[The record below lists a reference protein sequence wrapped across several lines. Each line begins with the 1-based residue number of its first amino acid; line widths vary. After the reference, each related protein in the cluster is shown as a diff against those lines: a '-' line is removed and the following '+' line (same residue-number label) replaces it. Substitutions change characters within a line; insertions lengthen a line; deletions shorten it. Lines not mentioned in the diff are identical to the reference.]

1 MMEVTEKYKSI
12 LAYDVSMILKEVITF
27 YQWGMVHIWTQFFL
41 LKNLLDFW
49 FWEDEADVLFP
60 FPLLSTT

>member
-49 FWEDEADVLFP
+49 F
-60 FPLLSTT
+60 